1 MFSLARPREGWFP
14 EKKKAVPEEGGM
26 DVEWAKQILNK
37 EFKVKS

>member
-1 MFSLARPREGWFP
+1 MQWSREGWFP
-14 EKKKAVPEEGGM
+14 EKKKAVLPEEGGV